1 MSITKIRIGIPFNT
15 EAVVEQL
22 PAKDVS
28 SLKYFELD
36 ETEDGLF
43 FRYEDVTEKT
53 AVYGLGE
60 QVRGINKKGWIYGT
74 DCTDDPDH
82 DESRK
87 SLYGAHN
94 FIIIDDPDRAIRFGV
109 FFDYPGKVTYD
120 LGYTDST
127 ELKIS
132 VSDKNIDIYIIDTD
146 KLINIVS
153 DFRHLIGKSYLPPM
167 WGLGYGQSRWGYK
180 NEADILEVVKK
191 YKDAGIPLDMIYL
204 DIDYM
209 ERYKDFTLNEEAFPD
224 LEKLSDDL
232 KAQGIRLIPIIDA
245 AVKVEDGYDVYEEGV
260 QKGYF
265 CTDKDG
271 KPFVGA
277 VWPGKSCF
285 PDFLQPKVRDWF
297 GKKYKFLIEKGIEGF
312 WNDMNEPAIFYSE
325 NRLKQVIE
333 RTIELSKTNIGLEEF
348 FELTGMYA
356 TLNGNKQYY
365 EDFFHNVDGKPVR
378 HDKVHNLF
386 GMNMTRAAGEAI
398 KEMYPDRE
406 FLFFSRASSI
416 GAHRYGGIWMGDN
429 SSWWSHILLNLQ
441 MLPSLN
447 MCGYLFTGAD
457 IGGFGQNTTED
468 LVLRWIALG
477 VFVPLFRN
485 HSCMGTR
492 EQELYRFNSISTFRN
507 FITIRKAMIPYMYEL
522 LRSSNEEGRM
532 MYIPLAFAYE
542 DDERA
547 RSVEDQLMMGD
558 DIMLAPVYTQ
568 NAKGRYVYLPE
579 DMLCVRMKSVDEY
592 LIYELPRGSHYVECA
607 LDEIIFFVRSE
618 ETIDRML
625 GKA

>member
-1 MSITKIRIGIPFNT
+1 
-15 EAVVEQL
+15 
-22 PAKDVS
+22 
-28 SLKYFELD
+28 
-36 ETEDGLF
+36 
-43 FRYEDVTEKT
+43 
-53 AVYGLGE
+53 
-60 QVRGINKKGWIYGT
+60 
-74 DCTDDPDH
+74 
-82 DESRK
+82 
-87 SLYGAHN
+87 
-94 FIIIDDPDRAIRFGV
+94 
-109 FFDYPGKVTYD
+109 
-120 LGYTDST
+120 
-127 ELKIS
+127 
-132 VSDKNIDIYIIDTD
+132 
-146 KLINIVS
+146 
-153 DFRHLIGKSYLPPM
+153 
-167 WGLGYGQSRWGYK
+167 
-180 NEADILEVVKK
+180 
-191 YKDAGIPLDMIYL
+191 
-204 DIDYM
+204 
-209 ERYKDFTLNEEAFPD
+209 
-224 LEKLSDDL
+224 
-232 KAQGIRLIPIIDA
+232 
-245 AVKVEDGYDVYEEGV
+245 
-260 QKGYF
+260 
-265 CTDKDG
+265 
-271 KPFVGA
+271 
-277 VWPGKSCF
+277 
-285 PDFLQPKVRDWF
+285 
-297 GKKYKFLIEKGIEGF
+297 
-312 WNDMNEPAIFYSE
+312 
-325 NRLKQVIE
+325 
-333 RTIELSKTNIGLEEF
+333 
-348 FELTGMYA
+348 
-356 TLNGNKQYY
+356 
-365 EDFFHNVDGKPVR
+365 
-378 HDKVHNLF
+378 
-386 GMNMTRAAGEAI
+386 
-398 KEMYPDRE
+398 
-406 FLFFSRASSI
+406 
-416 GAHRYGGIWMGDN
+416 
-429 SSWWSHILLNLQ
+429 